1 MKLIKRYKNR
11 RLYDTDLKKY
21 ITHNELGLYVRA
33 EIQFQVIENA
43 TGEDITLQVLGQL
56 LTSELKDCHDMKGT
70 KDILLEAISV
80 GGKKSM
86 SILKNTFLAGVGMFN
101 LTKKK
106 AEEIID
112 SLIKAGQIEKSDR
125 KKAVLELLDKAE
137 ESTIKVAEKVKKETS
152 GLQVEIKKLADRVKK
167 SYENMPQKKIM
178 SELEKLNKKVDN
190 LAKKV
195 NDKK

>member
-1 MKLIKRYKNR
+1 MKIIKRYKNR

-21 ITHNELGLYVRA
+21 ITHNELALYIRT
-33 EIQFQVIENA
+33 EIPFQVIENA
-43 TGEDITLQVLGQL
+43 TGEDITLKVMSQL
-56 LTSELKDCHDMKGT
+56 LVSELKDCNDLGGT
-70 KDILLEAISV
+70 KDILIEAINL

-112 SLIKAGQIEKSDR
+112 SLIKAGEISDSDR
-125 KKAVLELLDKAE
+125 KQAVMELLDKAE
-137 ESTIKVAEKVKKETS
+137 ESTAKVAEKVKKETS
-152 GLQVEIKKLADRVKK
+152 GVQKEIKKLADKVKQMTDK
-167 SYENMPQKKIM
+167 LPQNKIM
-178 SELEKLNKKVDN
+178 AELEKLNKKVDN

-195 NDKK
+195 NNK